1 MKRKALIFVL
11 TLVLLVSMFPVTAHA
26 ATTMKP
32 TSSCIDLIKKFEGFV
47 SKPYWDYKQWS
58 VGYGTRCPD
67 DKLDYYKKYG
77 ITKAEAQ
84 KLLEEHLKDY
94 VDSVNKFAKKYD
106 LNFTQPQFDA
116 LVSFTYNVGGGW
128 TNGASTQLF
137 TKAVL
142 NGATGNE
149 FLAVFGLWSNADGQT
164 NKILVERR
172 LLEANL
178 FLNGVYSNV
187 IPSNYNYVLFNH
199 STSKFMG
206 ATRTIRVL
214 CYDSKLGA
222 PEMPQGTK
230 SGYRFLGWYTKSS
243 GGEWVDKL
251 NDSHDGKKLYAHWQK
266 DEGDTDSS
274 GNILGTAA
282 SYTRAAHSA
291 LKIYAQPRTSA
302 KTTGSIK
309 KGAVMNI
316 VADYITADNVKWGLL
331 KQGGWVCLTGTKTE
345 NEPENETVAPPVQD
359 VDRVVATGTVV
370 SSVGSLC
377 IRAEATTSSDVMGY
391 VKGGQHVEFYELKYV
406 GSTHWGRIDKGWISL
421 KYVNLDDQIQ
431 TKPEETKPEETQPEE
446 TKPADKVVAK
456 GMVSLSSGSLN
467 VRAKADASSA
477 LKGTLKNGDIVEFYE
492 MTTVGSYQWG
502 RMAMGWVRMDY
513 VKLARTET
521 LPIDSISARS
531 GAGTDYSKVGSY
543 KKGDEVNIYETA
555 VVGSSVW
562 GYTDKGWINLTY
574 ATLADKQEENKPAE
588 TVIATGKVT
597 SDYLTIRAGI
607 GSSYDKVGTYK
618 KGDTVKIY
626 ETGKSGSY
634 TWGRTDKGW
643 ISLSNVELDGE
654 EEETKPAETVIA
666 TGKVTSDSLN
676 IRKGA
681 GTSYDVIGTYKK
693 GTAVKIYETKKVGSS
708 TWGRTDKGWIGLSGV
723 RLDGGEEK
731 TKPEEPVIATGK
743 VTSDSLNIC
752 KGAGTSYDVIG
763 TYKKGTSV
771 KIYETKKVGS
781 STWGRTDKGWIGLS
795 GVQLDG
801 EKEETNSAAT
811 RTGTVSASGTLN
823 VRKGAGA
830 SYSKVG
836 TVKKGDK
843 LTITDLKLAD
853 GSAWGKIST
862 GWVCLDHVKMDK
874 PTAGAPALT
883 MGSDLNI
890 RKGAGTSY
898 SVVGKYDKGVVI
910 TVLQTKTVSGVS
922 WARTDKGWVSMDY
935 VL

>member
-11 TLVLLVSMFPVTAHA
+11 TLVLLVSMFPVTAQA

-32 TSSCIDLIKKFEGFV
+32 TNSCIDLIKKLEGFAE
-47 SKPYWDYKQWS
+47 KPYWDYKQWS

-67 DKLDYYKKYG
+67 DKLEYYKKYG
-77 ITKAEAQ
+77 IPKAEAQ
-84 KLLEEHLKDY
+84 ALLEAHLKDY
-94 VDSVNKFAKKYD
+94 VDSVNKFAKKYN
-106 LNFTQPQFDA
+106 LNFTQYQFDA
-116 LVSFTYNVGGGW
+116 LVSFTYNVGASW
-128 TNGASTQLF
+128 TNGANTQLF

-142 NGATGNE
+142 NGTTGNE
-149 FLAVFGLWSNADGQT
+149 FLAIIGLWTNADGKT
-164 NKILVERR
+164 NEGLVERR
-172 LLEANL
+172 LKEANL
-178 FLNGVYSNV
+178 FLNGAYSNA
-187 IPSNYNYVLFNH
+187 IPTNYNYVLFNH
-199 STSKFMG
+199 STSKFLG
-206 ATRTIRVL
+206 ATITIRVL

-222 PEMPQGTK
+222 PDMPRGTK
-230 SGYRFLGWYTKSS
+230 SGYRFLGWYTKST
-243 GGEWVDKL
+243 GGVWVDRL

-266 DEGDTDSS
+266 DEGDKDSS

-282 SYTRAAHSA
+282 SYTRAAHSD
-291 LKIYAQPRTSA
+291 LKIYAQPKTSA
-302 KTTGSIK
+302 KTTGTIK

-345 NEPENETVAPPVQD
+345 NEPEKETVTPPAQEQNK
-359 VDRVVATGTVV
+359 VVATGTVV

-391 VKGGQHVEFYELKYV
+391 VKSGQHVEFYELKYV
-406 GSTHWGRIDKGWISL
+406 GSTQWGRIDKGWISL
-421 KYVNLDDQIQ
+421 KYVTLDDQIE
-431 TKPEETKPEETQPEE
+431 TKPEETKPEET
-446 TKPADKVVAK
+446 KPVDKVVAK
-456 GMVSLSSGSLN
+456 GMVSLSSGSLII
-467 VRAKADASSA
+467 RAKADTASA
-477 LKGTLKNGDIVEFYE
+477 MQGTLENGDIVEFFE

-502 RMAMGWVRMDY
+502 RMAKGWIRMDY
-513 VKLARTET
+513 VKVADTKT
-521 LPIDSISARS
+521 LPIDTITIRS
-531 GAGTDYSKVGSY
+531 GAGTDHSKVGTY
-543 KKGDEVNIYETA
+543 KKGDEINIYETA
-555 VVGSSVW
+555 VVGTSLW
-562 GYTDKGWINLTY
+562 GRTEKGWINLTY
-574 ATLADKQEENKPAE
+574 AALADKQESKPAE

-643 ISLSNVELDGE
+643 ISLSNVALDGE
-654 EEETKPAETVIA
+654 EEETKPTEPVIATGKVTANSLTIRAGMGSSYDKMGSYKKGDAVELYEIVKSGSYSWGRTEKGWISLSYVQLDSEKEETEPAETVIA
-666 TGKVTSDSLN
+666 TGKVTSNSLN

-693 GTAVKIYETKKVGSS
+693 GTAVKIYETKKVS
-708 TWGRTDKGWIGLSGV
+708 
-723 RLDGGEEK
+723 
-731 TKPEEPVIATGK
+731 
-743 VTSDSLNIC
+743 
-752 KGAGTSYDVIG
+752 
-763 TYKKGTSV
+763 
-771 KIYETKKVGS
+771 S

-801 EKEETNSAAT
+801 EKEETNSTAT

-862 GWVCLDHVKMDK
+862 GWVCLDYVKMDK

-883 MGSDLNI
+883 TGSDLNI

-910 TVLQTKTVSGVS
+910 KVLETKTVNGVS
-922 WARTDKGWVSMDY
+922 WARTDKGWVSMAY
-935 VL
+935 IL